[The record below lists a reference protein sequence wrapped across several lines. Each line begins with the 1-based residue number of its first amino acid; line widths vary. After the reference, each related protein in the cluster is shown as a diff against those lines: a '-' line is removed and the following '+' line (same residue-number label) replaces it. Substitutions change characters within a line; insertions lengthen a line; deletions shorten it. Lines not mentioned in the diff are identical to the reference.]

1 MDKQHLVCRIAGR
14 ALIAAS
20 LLSVAYATASA
31 QVGPP
36 PVISPDIATL
46 AGTVSVTQLS
56 SSQANREALQAGGTA
71 QPVEMP
77 KFRLPD
83 GSSTSAPEREP
94 SKHCRAHPN
103 PTWVSRAVSPAPS
116 NISMVSPA
124 SLQATTRG

>member
-83 GSSTSAPEREP
+83 GSSTSAARKGTVETLP
-94 SKHCRAHPN
+94 SASE